1 MPALLRK
8 ILVTS
13 ALPYANGPIHI
24 GHLVEYVQTDIWVR
38 YLRLT
43 GHKVTYLCA
52 SDAHGTPVMLKAREA
67 GISPEALVE
76 RFRAEHQQAFGGFR
90 VEFDNYHTT
99 HSEENRVLVEQF
111 YARLNAR
118 GLITQRVIQQAYD
131 AEAGMFLPDRFI
143 RGDCP
148 VCHTPDQYGDSCE
161 NCGATYSPS
170 ELKNARSVVS
180 GAAPVEKASV
190 HYFFRLALFEE
201 SLKTWLA
208 GGHVQESVARKLQE
222 WFTAGLRDWDISRDA
237 PYFGFRIP
245 GTDDKYFYVWLDA
258 PVGYMASHQNW
269 LQRTGR
275 PGSEFA
281 AAWGPDSTAELHHFI
296 GKDILYFH
304 TLFWPALLEGAGFR
318 KPTAV
323 HVHGFLT
330 VNGQK
335 MSKSRGTF
343 IAANT
348 YLQHLDPEYLRY
360 YYAFKLGPGLD
371 DIDLSL
377 TDFVARVNADLVGKV
392 VNLASRCAG
401 FISQRFDGQ
410 LAGALDAP
418 GLYQQ
423 FVTAGDSIGLAFE
436 QLDYGRA
443 MRETMQL
450 ADAANKYIDEQKPWV
465 LAREPASLPQVQ
477 AVCTQGLNLFRV
489 LMTYLAPVLPRVAA
503 QSAAFLQSGPISW
516 AGRAA
521 PLLGSRI
528 GVYEPL
534 LVRVDPGAVSRMV
547 EASMETPSP
556 TPSTPKPAAPA
567 AEPAVVSPVVPEI
580 ELADFQKVDLRI
592 ATVLQAEAVEGADKL
607 VRLTLDIGTEQRT
620 VLSGIKSAYAPA
632 DLVGRQVILV
642 ANLKPR
648 KMRFGISQG
657 MVLAAGGDTGLFLV
671 GPDAPAPA
679 GTRVT

>member
-1 MPALLRK
+1 VPAPPRK

-43 GHKVTYLCA
+43 GHDVTYLCA
-52 SDAHGTPVMLKAREA
+52 SDAHGTPIMLKARDA

-76 RFRAEHQQAFGGFR
+76 RYRAEHQRAFGGFR
-90 VEFDNYHTT
+90 VEFDNYYTT

-111 YARLNAR
+111 YARLSTG

-148 VCHTPDQYGDSCE
+148 VCGTPDQYGDSCE
-161 NCGATYSPS
+161 SCGATYSPS

-180 GAAPVEKASV
+180 GTVPVEKDSV
-190 HYFFRLALFEE
+190 HYFFRLAAFEA
-201 SLKTWLA
+201 SLKAWLA

-269 LQRTGR
+269 LQKMGR
-275 PGSEFA
+275 PNSDFA
-281 AAWGPDSTAELHHFI
+281 AAWSEDSTAELHHFI

-304 TLFWPALLEGAGFR
+304 TLFWPALLEGAGYR

-348 YLQHLDPEYLRY
+348 YLEHLDPEYLRY
-360 YYAFKLGPGLD
+360 YYAFKLGPSLD

-410 LAGALDAP
+410 LAGSLEAP
-418 GLYQQ
+418 KLYQQ

-443 MRETMQL
+443 MRETMLL
-450 ADAANKYIDEQKPWV
+450 ADVANKYIDEQKPWV
-465 LAREPASLPQVQ
+465 LARDPASLPQVQ

-516 AGRAA
+516 AGRAI

-547 EASMETPSP
+547 EASMETPVPTSSP
-556 TPSTPKPAAPA
+556 PKPKAPA
-567 AEPAVVSPVVPEI
+567 AEPAAVASDAPEI

-592 ATVLQAEAVEGADKL
+592 ATVLQAEAVDGADKL
-607 VRLTLDIGTEQRT
+607 VRLTLDMGTEQRT

-657 MVLAAGGDTGLFLV
+657 MVLAAGGDSGLFLV

-679 GTRVT
+679 GSRVT

>member
-1 MPALLRK
+1 VPSPSRT

-38 YLRLT
+38 FQRLA
-43 GHKVTYLCA
+43 GHTVTYLCA
-52 SDAHGTPVMLKAREA
+52 SDAHGTPIMLKARDA
-67 GISPEALVE
+67 GVAPEVLVE
-76 RFRAEHQQAFGGFR
+76 RFRAEHQEAFAGFR
-90 VEFDNYHTT
+90 VAFDNYYTT

-111 YARLNAR
+111 YARLSAR
-118 GLITQRVIQQAYD
+118 GLIAQRVIQQAYD

-143 RGDCP
+143 RGNCP
-148 VCHTPDQYGDSCE
+148 VCDTPDQYGDSCE
-161 NCGATYSPS
+161 SCGATYSPA
-170 ELKNARSVVS
+170 ELRNARSVVS

-190 HYFFRLALFEE
+190 HYFFQLAAFEE
-201 SLKTWLA
+201 SLKNWLA
-208 GGHVQESVARKLQE
+208 SGHVHESVARKLQE

-245 GTDDKYFYVWLDA
+245 GTEDKFFYVWLDA
-258 PVGYMASHQNW
+258 PVGYMASHRNW
-269 LQRTGR
+269 LQKTGR
-275 PGSEFA
+275 PDSEFD
-281 AAWGPDSTAELHHFI
+281 AAWGPDSTTELHHFI

-343 IAANT
+343 IAATT
-348 YLQHLDPEYLRY
+348 YLKHLDPEYLRY
-360 YYAFKLGPGLD
+360 YYAFKLGSGLD

-377 TDFVARVNADLVGKV
+377 DDFVARVNADLVGKV

-401 FISQRFDGQ
+401 FISQRFDGKLADALDSPRLYQ
-410 LAGALDAP
+410 AFVAAGENIAGAYD
-418 GLYQQ
+418 QR
-423 FVTAGDSIGLAFE
+423 
-436 QLDYGRA
+436 DYGRA
-443 MRETMQL
+443 MRETMLL
-450 ADAANKYIDEQKPWV
+450 ADAANKYIDDQKPWV
-465 LAREPASLPQVQ
+465 LARDEATLPRVQ

-503 QSAAFLQSGPISW
+503 QTGAFLQIGPLSW
-516 AGRAA
+516 VGRTI

-528 GVYEPL
+528 AVYEPL

-547 EASMETPSP
+547 EDSMETPPPDS
-556 TPSTPKPAAPA
+556 AAPA
-567 AEPAVVSPVVPEI
+567 QTTAPKSSVAEI

-657 MVLAAGGDTGLFLV
+657 MVLAAGGDTELFLV

>member
-1 MPALLRK
+1 VPSPSRK
-8 ILVTS
+8 LLVTS

-38 YLRLT
+38 FQRLA
-43 GHKVTYLCA
+43 GHDVTYLCA
-52 SDAHGTPVMLKAREA
+52 SDAHGTPIMLKARDA
-67 GISPEALVE
+67 GVAPEALVE
-76 RFRAEHQQAFGGFR
+76 RFRAEHQEAFAGFR
-90 VEFDNYHTT
+90 VAFDNYYTT

-111 YARLNAR
+111 YARLTAR
-118 GLITQRVIQQAYD
+118 GLIAQRVIQQAYD
-131 AEAGMFLPDRFI
+131 SEAGMFLPDRFI
-143 RGDCP
+143 RGNCP
-148 VCHTPDQYGDSCE
+148 VCDTPDQYGDSCE
-161 NCGATYSPS
+161 SCGATYSPA

-190 HYFFRLALFEE
+190 HYFFHLAAFEQ

-208 GGHVQESVARKLQE
+208 AGHVHESVARKLQE

-245 GTDDKYFYVWLDA
+245 GTEDKFFYVWLDA
-258 PVGYMASHQNW
+258 PVGYMASHRNW
-269 LQRTGR
+269 LQKTGR
-275 PGSEFA
+275 PDTDFD
-281 AAWGPDSTAELHHFI
+281 AAWGPESTTELHHFI

-343 IAANT
+343 IAATT
-348 YLQHLDPEYLRY
+348 YLRHLDPEYLRY
-360 YYAFKLGPGLD
+360 YYAFKLGSGLD

-377 TDFVARVNADLVGKV
+377 DDFVARVNADLVGKV

-401 FISQRFDGQ
+401 FISQRFDGK
-410 LAGALDAP
+410 LADGLDSPAL
-418 GLYQQ
+418 YTS
-423 FVTAGDSIGLAFE
+423 FVAAGESIARAYD
-436 QLDYGRA
+436 QRDYGRA
-443 MRETMQL
+443 MRETMSL

-465 LAREPASLPQVQ
+465 LARDEATLPRVQ

-503 QSAAFLQSGPISW
+503 QAGAFLQVGPLSW
-516 AGRAA
+516 AGRAT

-528 GVYEPL
+528 AVYEPL

-547 EASMETPSP
+547 EDSMETPPPNSAP
-556 TPSTPKPAAPA
+556 PAPA
-567 AEPAVVSPVVPEI
+567 SAAAANPTSVTAEI